1 MTWLTVTNI
10 CVTNN
15 HIYVPFVVMT
25 NHEPLLIHGLAPYSV
40 TRVTRDVPH
49 VEQALLSLQENP
61 NSTLDL

>member
-1 MTWLTVTNI
+1 
-10 CVTNN
+10 
-15 HIYVPFVVMT
+15 MT